1 MPQGAQR
8 QTSAGV
14 QVSETESLQTFVQRQ
29 GGEYFDQ
36 DLAAEINRIGKNLEK
51 DSQRPDLSYRFIV
64 LDRTAPELHLF
75 PNGQILLTR
84 GLLAGL
90 NDGRELRELL
100 AAAISAAAR
109 APAAEHRRMDPG
121 ELTGRSAG
129 AAGSTAGPEEFT
141 GYLNG
146 LHQDRLGYELFETAK
161 RREQAGDLP
170 GAISVYLQAATAA
183 PDQPQILTGL
193 GLAYLLAG
201 DLRSA
206 RVHLQ
211 KAVRLQ
217 PAYYLSR
224 MGLGYVDL
232 QLKRYA
238 EAISDLE
245 QSVKLLPIVRN
256 RFLLAESYDK
266 NGQPEAA
273 IPLYQ
278 AVAQANEHG
287 KLGRAAAQRLQELG
301 H

>member
-1 MPQGAQR
+1 MPQGSLQR
-8 QTSAGV
+8 PQAGV
-14 QVSETESLQTFVQRQ
+14 QLSEAENLQTFMQRQ
-29 GGEYFDQ
+29 GGEYFDRE
-36 DLAAEINRIGKNLEK
+36 LAAEISRIGQTLAKG
-51 DSQRPDLSYRFIV
+51 SQRPDLPYRFIV

-75 PNGQILLTR
+75 PKGQILLTR

-90 NDGRELRELL
+90 NDVRELRGLL
-100 AAAISAAAR
+100 TAAISAAAR
-109 APAAEHRRMDPG
+109 APAAAHRTIGPG
-121 ELTGRSAG
+121 ELSVMPTG
-129 AAGSTAGPEEFT
+129 AADSTAGSANLAE
-141 GYLNG
+141 LLSG
-146 LHQDRLGYELFETAK
+146 LQQDRPGYELFEVAK
-161 RREQAGDLP
+161 RREQSGDLP

-217 PAYYLSR
+217 PYYYLSR

-238 EAISDLE
+238 EAIDDLE

-256 RFLLAESYDK
+256 RFLLAESYQE

-278 AVAQANEHG
+278 AVAQIDEHG
-287 KLGRAAAQRLQELG
+287 KLGRAALQRLQAMG